1 VTWKTCPGNF
11 SGVRIT
17 PGGQEMQIRNLV
29 SWMRL
34 REESSYA
41 NRIDA
46 GPIRII
52 RLTDKR
58 EGAEAFM
65 AVLDR

>member
-1 VTWKTCPGNF
+1 
-11 SGVRIT
+11 
-17 PGGQEMQIRNLV
+17 MQIRNPV